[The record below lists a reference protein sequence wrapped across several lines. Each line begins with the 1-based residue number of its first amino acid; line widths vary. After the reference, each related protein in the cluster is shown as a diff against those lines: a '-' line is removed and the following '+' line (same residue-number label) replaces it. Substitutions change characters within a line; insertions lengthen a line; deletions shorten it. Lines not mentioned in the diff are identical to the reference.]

1 MSGKRKLDHGVGDL
15 AAERGV
21 RNRVGGR
28 GGGRGGR
35 ASAGDTAA
43 AERPPPMESVLT
55 LALSEKRIA
64 RVYMWAERQLPLV
77 DIREIYMV
85 EEQARPGRK
94 GISLT
99 AAQWRA
105 LAARAADITAAIEG
119 LEAQAKAAKAARRA
133 EAAAAGGAEEEEA
146 EAGKDDDDAD
156 SGAM

>member
-1 MSGKRKLDHGVGDL
+1 
-15 AAERGV
+15 
-21 RNRVGGR
+21 
-28 GGGRGGR
+28 
-35 ASAGDTAA
+35 
-43 AERPPPMESVLT
+43 MESVLT

-156 SGAM
+156 GGGAM